1 MVNAGGTSEPAG
13 NPRGHQTVKQRCY
26 SVRGLYHHGFGG
38 KFVAAPVLRVDLA
51 PIVASR
57 AAVSRA
63 RLIFRTQGN
72 PRPSIMCLAV
82 IILTHNE
89 ERHIARALA
98 SVAGIA
104 KEVFVVDSFST
115 DRTAELA
122 RAHGAQ
128 VLQNR
133 FINYARQFQWALD
146 NAPVSA
152 PWIMRLDAD
161 EVIEPDL
168 AARIRDQLPALPA
181 EIVGVSLKRKH
192 IFLGRW
198 IRHGGRYPLVLL
210 RIWRRGHGRIEDR
223 WMDEH
228 MIVWGGRTVTFEG
241 GFADH
246 NLNDLSF
253 FTEKHNKYAT
263 REAIDVINQRR
274 LLFRRDVDLA
284 AEDTSKQAAIK
295 RWIKERLYNRI
306 PYQLSAPAYFL
317 FRLIPQL
324 GFLDGKEGLVYHGL
338 QGLWYRFLVGA
349 KVQELEGAI
358 AGIDDPSLI
367 RAELRRLTGLAIDP

>member
-1 MVNAGGTSEPAG
+1 
-13 NPRGHQTVKQRCY
+13 
-26 SVRGLYHHGFGG
+26 
-38 KFVAAPVLRVDLA
+38 
-51 PIVASR
+51 
-57 AAVSRA
+57 
-63 RLIFRTQGN
+63 
-72 PRPSIMCLAV
+72 MCLAV
-82 IILTHNE
+82 VILTHNE

-104 KEVFVVDSFST
+104 REVFVVDSFST
-115 DRTAELA
+115 DRTVELA
-122 RAHGAQ
+122 KAQGAT
-128 VLQNR
+128 VLQR
-133 FINYARQFQWALD
+133 PFVNYAKQFQWALD
-146 NAPVSA
+146 NAPITA
-152 PWIMRLDAD
+152 EWIMRLDAD

-168 AARIRDQLPALPA
+168 AERIRDQLATLPDQ
-181 EIVGVSLKRKH
+181 IVGVNLKRKH

-228 MIVWGGRTVTFEG
+228 IILSGGRTVTFDG

-246 NLNDLSF
+246 NLKDLTF
-253 FTEKHNKYAT
+253 FTDKHNKYAT

-274 LLFRRDVDLA
+274 QLFHRDVDLVTEA
-284 AEDTSKQAAIK
+284 GSRQAAIT
-295 RWIKERLYNRI
+295 RWIKEKLYNRI
-306 PYQLSAPAYFL
+306 PYQISTPAYFL
-317 FRLIPQL
+317 FRLIFQL

-349 KVQELEGAI
+349 KVQELELAI
-358 AGIDDPSLI
+358 ADIDDPHLI